1 MAKSAQDASALINP
15 KPYAGMIESFPSG
28 QVTYLAPIPLPTH
41 MPAQDYGNAVGGVN
55 DTYMDFGLGTPA
67 VFGWQYTVGFP
78 FSFFFFSAVL
88 LPFVVGIF
96 AFGLGNGLSDAI
108 WTFHTFMSHGIETGA
123 WASGFALLV
132 GLVIVFNQLAK
143 YETLVPTR
151 FNRQR
156 REVCFVP
163 AGQTEPIFVPWE
175 SLSAWVIQSQSVTQ
189 YGATLH
195 YAMGIGFYHPPD

>member
-1 MAKSAQDASALINP
+1 
-15 KPYAGMIESFPSG
+15 
-28 QVTYLAPIPLPTH
+28 
-41 MPAQDYGNAVGGVN
+41 
-55 DTYMDFGLGTPA
+55 MDFGLGTPA

-143 YETLVPTR
+143 Y
-151 FNRQR
+151 
-156 REVCFVP
+156 
-163 AGQTEPIFVPWE
+163 
-175 SLSAWVIQSQSVTQ
+175 
-189 YGATLH
+189 
-195 YAMGIGFYHPPD
+195 

>member
-1 MAKSAQDASALINP
+1 
-15 KPYAGMIESFPSG
+15 
-28 QVTYLAPIPLPTH
+28 
-41 MPAQDYGNAVGGVN
+41 
-55 DTYMDFGLGTPA
+55 
-67 VFGWQYTVGFP
+67 
-78 FSFFFFSAVL
+78 
-88 LPFVVGIF
+88 
-96 AFGLGNGLSDAI
+96 
-108 WTFHTFMSHGIETGA
+108 
-123 WASGFALLV
+123 
-132 GLVIVFNQLAK
+132 FNQLAK